1 MVRFTN
7 HPVVKTIRIL
17 ATMAMTVAIKTGCVT
32 DGPTAVTVVPIFTES
47 STTRCQLLLRSVKT
61 KLACHRREY
70 AWLYFEDSRSGESVV
85 RFPCTVGSSESRR
98 LTSCCCNMRY

>member
-17 ATMAMTVAIKTGCVT
+17 LMIARIVAIRIGCVT
-32 DGPTAVTVVPIFTES
+32 VGPTEVTVLPIVTES
-47 STTRCQLLLRSVKT
+47 STIRCQLLLRSVKS

-70 AWLYFEDSRSGESVV
+70 AWLYFEDSKSIGSVV
-85 RFPCTVGSSESRR
+85 GFPGIVGSSESRR
-98 LTSCCCNMRY
+98 LTSFCCNPR